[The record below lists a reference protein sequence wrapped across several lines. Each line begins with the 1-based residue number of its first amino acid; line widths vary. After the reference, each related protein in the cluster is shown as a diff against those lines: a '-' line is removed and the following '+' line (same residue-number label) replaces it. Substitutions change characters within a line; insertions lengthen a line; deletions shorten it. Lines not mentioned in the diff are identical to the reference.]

1 MSLRTSRHEVRSLLE
16 SGDGSV
22 VAADGNRDDDD
33 AIRSR
38 DAVMMGAL
46 NKRVQLKRERRSK
59 IVM

>member
-1 MSLRTSRHEVRSLLE
+1 MSLRMSRHEVRSLPE

-38 DAVMMGAL
+38 DAVMMGL
-46 NKRVQLKRERRSK
+46 
-59 IVM
+59 